1 MAVRKANRNDIPAL
15 LALMKRHHAEH
26 DFAWSFDPVR
36 LSMTLAH
43 AIAAADWLCLVGN
56 GAMLLAQAF
65 DSPLGAGRLA
75 VEHIVRAAQPG
86 QFAAML
92 RDYERWARLQG
103 CGSITLACVRKP
115 AAFARLYGRHGFRP
129 AETVFIKALA

>member
-15 LALMKRHHAEH
+15 LALTKRHHAEH
-26 DFAWSFDPVR
+26 DFAWPFDPVR

-43 AIAAADWLCLVGN
+43 AIEATDWLCLIGD
-56 GAMLLAQAF
+56 GALLLAQAF

-92 RDYERWARLQG
+92 QDYECWARRQG
-103 CGSITLACVRKP
+103 CASMSIGCVRKP
-115 AAFARLYGRHGFRP
+115 RVFARLYGRHGFRP
-129 AETVFIKALA
+129 SESTFVKAL